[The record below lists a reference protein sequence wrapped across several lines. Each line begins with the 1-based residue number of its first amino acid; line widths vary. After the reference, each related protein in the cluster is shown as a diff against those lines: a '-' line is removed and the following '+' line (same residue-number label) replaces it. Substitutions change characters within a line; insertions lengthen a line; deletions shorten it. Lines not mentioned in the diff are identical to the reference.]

1 MKHCSQH
8 AKHQVSRTSSAF
20 IIIVFFFM
28 ISGGILVLLIFSN
41 KVIHV
46 ALCLS
51 EFPSHPFLLQC
62 TSARRLS
69 SWTWPRTARS
79 LTLLNISC
87 TEVELPTKVEAME
100 RPLGG
105 MSHTLDF
112 TLLGIHSTKAGRVL
126 VLHIHDLFVHFLC
139 AHLSP
144 EHRGSR
150 PSSSDRGMDRL
161 HTSCSWHPTF
171 VVSALAQRVHG
182 SPVTL
187 GNGMLGEQNPPWRSG
202 GVGMGSS
209 SRPASAGLSWVDPG
223 ILSNT

>member
-20 IIIVFFFM
+20 IIMVVFFM

-79 LTLLNISC
+79 LSC

-100 RPLGG
+100 RPLGAG
-105 MSHTLDF
+105 CHTHW
-112 TLLGIHSTKAGRVL
+112 TWHCWGSTQRKQEEFLFCTFIICSSTSFVL
-126 VLHIHDLFVHFLC
+126 IFPLNT
-139 AHLSP
+139 A
-144 EHRGSR
+144 
-150 PSSSDRGMDRL
+150 DRGRQVA
-161 HTSCSWHPTF
+161 TVAWI
-171 VVSALAQRVHG
+171 G
-182 SPVTL
+182 
-187 GNGMLGEQNPPWRSG
+187 
-202 GVGMGSS
+202 
-209 SRPASAGLSWVDPG
+209 
-223 ILSNT
+223 

>member
-79 LTLLNISC
+79 LSWTSPVQKSIYQQKLRPWKGLSARDVTHTGLDIVGDPLNESRKSSC
-87 TEVELPTKVEAME
+87 SAHSLSV
-100 RPLGG
+100 RPLP
-105 MSHTLDF
+105 
-112 TLLGIHSTKAGRVL
+112 
-126 VLHIHDLFVHFLC
+126 LC
-139 AHLSP
+139 
-144 EHRGSR
+144 
-150 PSSSDRGMDRL
+150 SS
-161 HTSCSWHPTF
+161 F
-171 VVSALAQRVHG
+171 
-182 SPVTL
+182 
-187 GNGMLGEQNPPWRSG
+187 PWTPRIEA
-202 GVGMGSS
+202 VK
-209 SRPASAGLSWVDPG
+209 
-223 ILSNT
+223 